1 MISHLFGEIVQCGEG
16 FVIID
21 VRGIGYHVSV
31 PQPALQELEE
41 KGKGNEKVKLHTHLN
56 VREDALNL
64 YGFMNTT
71 ELGMF
76 KLIINVSGVGP
87 QIAMKILSDIKI
99 EDFASAI
106 INEDEKVLTSIS
118 GIGKKNAKRLILELK
133 DKMKKKMEGF
143 VPTGTSNV
151 NYDAVSAL
159 VSLGFQQREAKEA
172 VDAVSTGVKEPTIEA
187 LIKAALLKL
196 KEVEE

>member
-1 MISHLFGEIVQCGEG
+1 MISHICGEITQCGEG

-21 VRGIGYHVSV
+21 VGGIGYHVNVS
-31 PQPALQELEE
+31 QPTLQKL
-41 KGKGNEKVKLHTHLN
+41 KKNAKVKLYTHLN

-64 YGFMNTT
+64 YGFMNAT
-71 ELGMF
+71 ELEMF

-87 QIAMKILSDIKI
+87 QIAMKILSKIKI
-99 EDFASAI
+99 EDFATAI
-106 INEDEKVLTSIS
+106 INEDEKVLLNIS

-133 DKMKKKMEGF
+133 DTIKKKMKGF
-143 VPTGTSNV
+143 IPSSTSNV

-159 VSLGFQQREAKEA
+159 VSLGFQQREAQEA
-172 VDAVSTGVKEPTIEA
+172 VDAVSVDFTEQSVEA

-196 KEVEE
+196 KEVK